1 MKRHIATAC
10 LVMALTA
17 ADTFSQD
24 EVVFHPRRVVT
35 APSGKFHIDWVKDGL
50 AVVAAESKGETP
62 NLLPSPRDV
71 ADRESVPETPF
82 VFVSPDD
89 RWIFVVWRSGGYWPD
104 TIAELYHVVDSS
116 KLRFEFATKER
127 FDRLAWKFLSRNE
140 SLDDSE
146 IAKPSGSGAQVGR
159 EVAFAAWSADDARLL
174 ISLSAPVGDAAED
187 SVLRKP
193 GIGSWLCYFN
203 TRTGEFEL
211 TERLKTFNRDARKR
225 WQNQMSQVGR
235 ETFPLAAEMIGKE
248 GPWSPPKE
256 RLERADRHL
265 NAIYSALLKQLP
277 PAAQAKLRQE
287 EREWLVQRDI
297 GASIHAHQSW
307 SPAPEAA
314 LLEGQAIATESR
326 VAELEKRRK
335 KPTLN

>member
-1 MKRHIATAC
+1 MKTHIATAC
-10 LVMALTA
+10 LVIVLTA
-17 ADTFSQD
+17 GNTFSQD
-24 EVVFHPRRVVT
+24 ETAFHPRRIVT
-35 APSGKFHIDWVKDGL
+35 APSSKFHVDWVKDGL
-50 AVVAAESKGETP
+50 AIVAAESNSETT
-62 NLLPSPRDV
+62 NLLPAPRDV
-71 ADRESVPETPF
+71 TDRESVPETPF

-104 TIAELYHVVDSS
+104 TIAELYHLGDST
-116 KLRFEFATKER
+116 KLQFEFATKER
-127 FDRLAWKFLSRNE
+127 FDQLAWKFLSRNE

-159 EVAFAAWSADDARLL
+159 EIAFAAWSADDARLL
-174 ISLSAPVGDAAED
+174 ISLSAPVGDAADD

-211 TERLKTFNRDARKR
+211 TERLKIFNRDARKR
-225 WQNQMSQVGR
+225 WKNQMLQIGR
-235 ETFPLAAEMIGKE
+235 ETFPLAAEPIGQE

-256 RLERADRHL
+256 RLDRADRRL

-277 PAAQAKLRQE
+277 PAAQAQLRQE
-287 EREWLVQRDI
+287 EREWLVQR
-297 GASIHAHQSW
+297 GTEASIHAHQSW
-307 SPAPEAA
+307 SPAPEAT

-326 VAELEKRRK
+326 VAELEKRQK
-335 KPTLN
+335 KTSLK